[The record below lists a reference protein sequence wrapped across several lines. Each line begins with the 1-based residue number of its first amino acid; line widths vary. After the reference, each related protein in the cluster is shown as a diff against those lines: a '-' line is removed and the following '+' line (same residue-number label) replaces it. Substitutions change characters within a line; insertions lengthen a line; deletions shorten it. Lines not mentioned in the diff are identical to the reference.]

1 MKLVA
6 SFIDT
11 SQNLHDF
18 DNGTK
23 VMLLIQQH
31 LVQSRSNGGK
41 VTTLKANIPIFT
53 VIGSSK
59 TVCDMAGLMNTYRE
73 CIMRKR
79 AVKTRLFQ
87 VAPFIADPTNS
98 KGKVIKFS
106 AKVESTI
113 GKTFEVYSHV
123 KKTPREWY
131 AVLTDIHN
139 RPTGTIIDKNGN
151 NDNDDDKDEDQFC
164 RYSLILLQQYII
176 TIVRVLIILYIIRSL
191 VYTSILDR
199 KSITLCTVLY
209 ICIYINESYS

>member
-23 VMLLIQQH
+23 VMLLIQQQ

-59 TVCDMAGLMNTYRE
+59 SKADMAGLMNTYRE

-87 VAPFIADPTNS
+87 VAPFIAGPTNS
-98 KGKVIKFS
+98 KSKGKVTKFS
-106 AKVESTI
+106 TKVESTI
-113 GKTFEVYSHV
+113 GKTFEVYCYV
-123 KKTPREWY
+123 KKHL
-131 AVLTDIHN
+131 V
-139 RPTGTIIDKNGN
+139 NGML
-151 NDNDDDKDEDQFC
+151 F
-164 RYSLILLQQYII
+164 
-176 TIVRVLIILYIIRSL
+176 
-191 VYTSILDR
+191 
-199 KSITLCTVLY
+199 
-209 ICIYINESYS
+209 